1 MRKIYH
7 FFGKAEVLVSA
18 VCFTV
23 SLLLIFSGAIA
34 RTLRHPL
41 NWSQDLSLFLFAW
54 GVFLSADAAMRAD
67 KLVNINLFVARLSE
81 NMQKILATVVYVIIF
96 IFLIFLSYNGIK
108 LSIFSHRR
116 VFQGIP
122 GFSYSWVMVSIPV
135 GSVLQMITIILKIRD
150 LYKRE
155 EH

>member
-1 MRKIYH
+1 
-7 FFGKAEVLVSA
+7 
-18 VCFTV
+18 
-23 SLLLIFSGAIA
+23 
-34 RTLRHPL
+34 
-41 NWSQDLSLFLFAW
+41 
-54 GVFLSADAAMRAD
+54 MRAD
-67 KLVNINLFVARLSE
+67 KLVNINLLVARLSE